1 MNAAMTATSAD
12 SVVLLVEDEEESRE
26 SLREILELEGYHV
39 ELAAN
44 GREALAKLDHIAP
57 CVILL
62 DLFMPVMDGWQLLEK
77 LRSDGRLGKLKVLV
91 TTSAATN
98 LPTDVPV
105 FTKPLDI
112 DDLMRTLGSVC

>member
-1 MNAAMTATSAD
+1 MNAAMTATAAE

-39 ELAAN
+39 ELATN
-44 GREALAKLDHIAP
+44 GQEALAKLDHIAP

-77 LRSDGRLGKLKVLV
+77 LRSDGRLDKLNILV

-112 DDLMRTLGSVC
+112 DHLMQTLGVVC